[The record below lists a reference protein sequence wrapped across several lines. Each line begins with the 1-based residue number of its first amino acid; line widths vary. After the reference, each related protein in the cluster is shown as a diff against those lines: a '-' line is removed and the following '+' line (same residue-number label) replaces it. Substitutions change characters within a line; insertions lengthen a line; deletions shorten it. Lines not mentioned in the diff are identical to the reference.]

1 MNNSSTTTHGFTL
14 LELLIAIAIIAVI
27 GAIIL
32 PVYQSARPSLR
43 LNTVARDLV
52 ADLRLAQQEAVTQ
65 QILHGIAFDASAN
78 KYQIINLGNS
88 TVVKTVHIPTPLVL
102 ATTTG
107 LTAATVS
114 YNATGAVAE
123 SGTVVIG
130 NGTATST
137 IEIKPSGY
145 VKITE

>member
-1 MNNSSTTTHGFTL
+1 MKKLSHITTGFTL
-14 LELLIAIAIIAVI
+14 LELLIAIAIMAII

-32 PVYQSARPSLR
+32 PVYQSARPSLK
-43 LNTVARDLV
+43 LNTTTRDLI
-52 ADLRLAQQEAVTQ
+52 ADLRFTQQEAVTQ
-65 QILHGIAFDASAN
+65 QILHGIEFDLEDN
-78 KYQIINLGNS
+78 QYRIINLAS
-88 TVVKTVHIPTPLVL
+88 DTTIKTVHLASPLII

-107 LTAATVS
+107 LTASTVS

-123 SGTVVIG
+123 SGTVVLG

-145 VKITE
+145 VKIIE